1 VSDLPGTE
9 LTPEVVRTSL
19 KPVLE
24 KYGIRRAI
32 LFGSVARGDASQHS
46 DVDLVLVQQTDKRFF
61 DRYDGLLAELNQAL
75 AGHAVEALIY
85 TPEELE
91 AMKDRPFIEQIL
103 AEGIVIHEPLQ
114 ATA

>member
-1 VSDLPGTE
+1 MSDLPGTE
-9 LTPEVVRTSL
+9 LTPEAVRARL

-24 KYGIRRAI
+24 QYGIRKAI
-32 LFGSVARGDASQHS
+32 LFGSVARGDASQRS

-61 DRYDGLLAELNQAL
+61 DRYDGLLAELNRAL
-75 AGHAVEALIY
+75 PGHGVEALIY
-85 TPEELE
+85 TPEELDAIKE
-91 AMKDRPFIEQIL
+91 RPFIAQIL